1 MSDGFRGVPGVPEGW
16 ELVRITDDPKSGE
29 FALEWPNR
37 AVMVTDPDMWEL
49 AVIVRKIEKPKRH
62 RPFASAEEFKPH
74 RDRWIRFADGS
85 VSSCW
90 KINWYK
96 DEGVFLGHGQERVFL
111 TFEHRLGEWVFDDD
125 GSPFGVEVTDE

>member
-1 MSDGFRGVPGVPEGW
+1 MADGFRGIPGVPDGW
-16 ELVRITDDPKSGE
+16 ELVRIGRPAKGE
-29 FALEWPNR
+29 FFVRFGRVDEC
-37 AVMVTDPDMWEL
+37 THTEL
-49 AVIVRKIEKPKRH
+49 MDDSSAIVRKIEKPKRY
-62 RPFASAEEFKPH
+62 RPFANAAEFKPH
-74 RDRWIRFADGS
+74 RDRWIRFANVS

-96 DEGVFLGHGQERVFL
+96 DEGVFFYNGQERVFL